1 MDQKEE
7 IFLSQLRAF
16 RKLIHADT
24 TQCGVFICDMISYL
38 DTHSSEEKQSEY
50 YGMLLNELLC
60 DDVIDDA
67 QLCRQALLPAIN
79 AYYAVCSNRT
89 DTEVWAD
96 IFERYLGSKTHCRH
110 PLVFADILRICRS
123 AFRGVTA
130 QNAALPLDDEFNLS
144 GLFHKWGELFERYLA
159 DGSSYLLLSDAKVRN
174 DVAKYMLSAA
184 DGSGSIRVVFPYPGT
199 GIEPLLLLYTMSLI
213 HEVRYGSPLDNV
225 KFILIG
231 DKGGLLRSIDT
242 ADNSFD
248 EVFINLKNSFCEQN
262 RLKVKDIKTNLK
274 AIKHKIAIIAAEE
287 WIDKPQSV
295 DIAVINAAYMGCC
308 EIGSDC
314 SLRVPIGLLIYE
326 SRNDSIPTNYESV
339 QVIAETFDRAA
350 ECAVH
355 YILCQRQNNA
365 QSVGASDTKR
375 ASAKSNYIEELYAVR
390 DTFSEKEM
398 KKKLAQSDYI
408 VSEDQMIQYA
418 ELLLQAGQYAKSFNV
433 IKQYYESDFDKS
445 YRLLQNI
452 LGKCK
457 NKKINDSIERFIVDK
472 EMKPN
477 GFGEAMLEAIVDG
490 IEDYFDANPESVLK
504 DKQWL

>member
-1 MDQKEE
+1 
-7 IFLSQLRAF
+7 
-16 RKLIHADT
+16 
-24 TQCGVFICDMISYL
+24 MIDYL
-38 DTHSSEEKQSEY
+38 NTHSSEEQQRQEY

-60 DDVIDDA
+60 DEVVDNA
-67 QLCRQALLPAIN
+67 QLCRQTLLPAIN
-79 AYYAVCSNRT
+79 AYAASMGLDDT
-89 DTEVWAD
+89 DIWAD
-96 IFERYLGSKTHCRH
+96 VFERYLGAKTDCHH

-123 AFRGVTA
+123 DFCAALG
-130 QNAALPLDDEFNLS
+130 QNVSLPLDEEFDLS
-144 GLFHKWGELFERYLA
+144 KLFHKWGELFERYLA
-159 DGSSYLLLSDAKVRN
+159 NGSSYLLMMNADARN
-174 DVAKYMLSAA
+174 DIAKYLLSAA

-231 DKGGLLRSIDT
+231 DNGGLLRSIDT

-433 IKQYYESDFDKS
+433 IKQYYETDCHTLTATACDALTFSESQENTSITRYSD
-445 YRLLQNI
+445 L
-452 LGKCK
+452 
-457 NKKINDSIERFIVDK
+457 
-472 EMKPN
+472 P
-477 GFGEAMLEAIVDG
+477 
-490 IEDYFDANPESVLK
+490 
-504 DKQWL
+504 